1 MRVVHHEQVEAKPVG
16 AEGAERATI
25 REVFTAEAG
34 APTFAMRVFEL
45 APGGCTPRHTHP
57 WEHEV
62 FVLEGAGAV
71 EGAEE
76 ETALSPGMAIFVAPN
91 EVHRFRSRPDQGLK
105 FICLI
110 PVEQAGC
117 R

>member
-1 MRVVHHEQVEAKPVG
+1 MQVIHHQEIEAQPVT

-25 REVFTAEAG
+25 RELFTAATG

-45 APGGCTPRHTHP
+45 AAGGCTPRHAHP

-62 FVLEGAGAV
+62 FVLEGAGVV
-71 EGAEE
+71 EGAEGA
-76 ETALSPGMAIFVAPN
+76 TPLSPGTAVFVAPN
-91 EVHRFRSRPDQGLK
+91 ETHSFRAAAEGTLK
-105 FICLI
+105 FLCLI
-110 PVEQAGC
+110 PVEEKCC

>member
-1 MRVVHHEQVEAKPVG
+1 MQVIHHEQIEARPVTT
-16 AEGAERATI
+16 EGAHGATI
-25 REVFTAEAG
+25 REVFTAETG

-62 FVLEGAGAV
+62 FVLAGSGCV
-71 EGAEE
+71 EGPEGCAP
-76 ETALSPGMAIFVAPN
+76 LSPGTAVLVAPD
-91 EVHRFRSRPDQGLK
+91 EVHSFRSAADQGLK

-110 PVEQAGC
+110 PVEQTCC